1 MGEMKRFAR
10 QIARE
15 VYELSYTDEQIAEN
29 IKRAHPK
36 MDMKYIQ
43 AQINEVRKNPK
54 LYKERIH

>member
-1 MGEMKRFAR
+1 MGEMKKFAR

-15 VYELSYTDEQIAEN
+15 VYELGYNNEQITEN

-36 MDMKYIQ
+36 MSMEYIRE
-43 AQINEVRKNPK
+43 QINMVRDNPK